1 MTPAKPARRPRV
13 IKVFDPSSAPRCRSR
28 ILVEVHF
35 EGRVERAAIADVSA
49 SGARIVGPR
58 LELPLGTPLDIHYAA
73 VGGAAPKP
81 LQAEFV
87 RATDDGFAIAI
98 VRR

>member
-13 IKVFDPSSAPRCRSR
+13 VKAFDPSSAPRCRSR
-28 ILVEVHF
+28 ILVEVHVD
-35 EGRVERAAIADVSA
+35 GRVERGAIADVSA

-58 LELPLGTPLDIHYAA
+58 LDLAPGTPLAIHYETK
-73 VGGAAPKP
+73 GGAAPKP

-87 RATDDGFAIAI
+87 RPTEDGFAIAI